1 MKIRLDHESL
11 RLRLTKKEVHAFAE
25 TQYLDEPIALTP
37 GRSLVF
43 ALEEKAAGEPELK
56 FEGDQIRI
64 LIARVASAEM
74 RIQSLR
80 AGIHFKNALD
90 ISIEE
95 DFHS

>member
-1 MKIRLDHESL
+1 MKIRLDHKSL
-11 RLRLTKKEVHAFAE
+11 RLRLTQKEVHTFAE
-25 TQYLDEPIALTP
+25 KKYLEECIALAP
-37 GRSLVF
+37 GRILVF

-56 FEGDQIRI
+56 FEEDQISI
-64 LIARVASAEM
+64 LLACASVET